1 MYIQPHSNIKLLHN
15 VPLDDT
21 YEHTIYFDSAS
32 SQYSYFAGLTKY
44 NLTNY
49 TYQRVQKGV
58 ARVGFKADLIYD
70 CNYLM
75 FQNSSFGSK
84 WFYAFIKNVEYVNN
98 ECSDV
103 TFEIDVIQTWFFD
116 FSFGQCFVEREHTVT
131 DNIGEHIE
139 PESVATGE
147 YVFNNYEKLL
157 SPVTEKDMSEMVVC
171 LAIVDVVGQ
180 TAQGELYDGVY
191 GAAEL
196 WVYDSTD
203 VAGIDRKVGEF
214 TEAPDKIIGMYMFPK
229 FLIGSIP
236 DSHKLAF
243 SERALKTPVNHLTA
257 PRITDTLDGYRPK
270 NRKLYTYP
278 YNFCH
283 VDNANGSELNLR
295 YEFFENNKPVFEI
308 TGTITQ
314 PVNVMLRPCSYK
326 GVAGY
331 DQLGGYTTLNTESL
345 TLGNYPM
352 CSWNID
358 AYQAWVAQNA
368 IPLAIS
374 SGANLANTVMP
385 SYNSKGNIQFASEF
399 EIGKSVINEVA
410 NVASQMY
417 SASIAADICKGTFNN
432 GGVNVANK
440 SQQFYWGRCSV
451 NKVQAK
457 MIDDFFNKFGYSC
470 GRVKYPNTHSRPHW
484 NYVKTIGCIIHGS
497 VPADDS
503 RKICSIFDNGITF
516 WKEGNQIGNYTLDNS
531 PT

>member
-1 MYIQPHSNIKLLHN
+1 MYIQPHTNIKLLHN

-32 SQYSYFAGLTKY
+32 AQYSYFANLTKY
-44 NLTNY
+44 NLVNY

-58 ARVGFKADLIYD
+58 ARVGIKADLLYD
-70 CNYLM
+70 CNYMM

-84 WFYAFIKNVEYVNN
+84 WFYAFIKNIEYVNN

-139 PESVATGE
+139 PETIETGE
-147 YVFNNYEKLL
+147 FVFNNYEMLL
-157 SPVTEKDMSEMVVC
+157 SPATDKDLTDMVVC

-180 TAQGELYDGVY
+180 TVQGELYDGVY

-203 VAGIDRKVGEF
+203 VSSIDRKIGEF
-214 TEAPDKIIGMYMFPK
+214 TEATDKIIGMYMFPK
-229 FLIGSIP
+229 LLIGNIP
-236 DSHKLAF
+236 STHKLAF
-243 SERALKTPVNHLTA
+243 SERALKTKVDHLTA

-283 VDNANGSELNLR
+283 VDNASGSELNLR
-295 YEFFENNKPVFEI
+295 YEFFENNKPIFEI

-326 GVAGY
+326 GVPNY
-331 DQLGGYTTLNTESL
+331 DPIGGYTTLNTESL
-345 TLGNYPM
+345 TLGNYPL
-352 CSWNID
+352 CSWNVD
-358 AYQAWVAQNA
+358 AYQAWVAQNS

-374 SGANLANTVMP
+374 SLSSLATTAITGGDMATAALSQV
-385 SYNSKGNIQFASEF
+385 SNI
-399 EIGKSVINEVA
+399 V
-410 NVASQMY
+410 SQGY
-417 SASIAADICKGTFNN
+417 KASIAADICKGSFNN
-432 GGVNVANK
+432 GGVNVADK
-440 SQQFYWGRCSV
+440 KQQFYWGRCSV
-451 NKVQAK
+451 SNQYAK
-457 MIDDFFNKFGYSC
+457 IIDEYFTKYGYSSR
-470 GRVKYPNTHSRPHW
+470 RVKYPNTHSRPHW
-484 NYVKTIGCIIHGS
+484 NYVKTVGCLIHGS

-516 WKEGNQIGNYTLDNS
+516 WKNGNQIGNYSLDNS
-531 PT
+531 PS

>member
-1 MYIQPHSNIKLLHN
+1 MYIQPHTNIKLLHN

-21 YEHTIYFDSAS
+21 YEHTIYFESAS
-32 SQYSYFAGLTKY
+32 AQYSYFAGLTKY

-58 ARVGFKADLIYD
+58 ARVGLKADLIYD
-70 CNYLM
+70 CNYMM

-116 FSFGQCFVEREHTVT
+116 FSFGQCFIEREHTVT

-139 PESVATGE
+139 PESIDTGE
-147 YVFNNYEKLL
+147 FVFNNYDPLL
-157 SPVTEKDMSEMVVC
+157 SPSTDKNMTEMVVC
-171 LAIVDVVGQ
+171 VAVVDVAGQ
-180 TAQGELYDGVY
+180 TAKGELYDGVY

-196 WVYDSTD
+196 WVYDSTA
-203 VAGIDRKVGEF
+203 VADIDRKVGEY

-229 FLIGSIP
+229 FLIGNIP
-236 DSHKLAF
+236 DTHKLAF
-243 SERALKTPVNHLTA
+243 SERALKTPVNHLSA
-257 PRITDTLDGYRPK
+257 PRVTDTLDGYRPK

-283 VDNANGSELNLR
+283 VDNASGSELNLR
-295 YEFFENNKPVFEI
+295 YEFFENNKPSFEI

-326 GVAGY
+326 GVADY
-331 DQLGGYTTLNTESL
+331 DPLGGYTTLNTESL
-345 TLGNYPM
+345 TLGNYPL

-358 AYQAWVAQNA
+358 AYQAWVAQNS

-374 SGANLANTVMP
+374 SLSSLAMADMTGGNMGAAALSQIT
-385 SYNSKGNIQFASEF
+385 NI
-399 EIGKSVINEVA
+399 V
-410 NVASQMY
+410 SQGY
-417 SASIAADICKGTFNN
+417 KASIAADICKGTFNN
-432 GGVNVANK
+432 GGVNVADRK
-440 SQQFYWGRCSV
+440 QQFYWGRCSV
-451 NKVQAK
+451 SNQYAK
-457 MIDDFFNKFGYSC
+457 IIDEYFTKYGYSC
-470 GRVKYPNTHSRPHW
+470 RRVKYPNTHSRPHW
-484 NYVKTIGCIIHGS
+484 NYVKTVGCLIHGS

-503 RKICSIFDNGITF
+503 RKICSIFDNGVTF